1 MRSVWVA
8 IIALGLAACGQ
19 PVRWQKVDGPYLI
32 VAADDPL
39 NRHLSYDL
47 GDGNAIGRVDSTVTG
62 VGHDDRYI
70 TVRREPKGRSGLV
83 EYYYV
88 VRALDGPGVP
98 PEALKGPFDEA
109 AYEREVKRLHL
120 PDLAPVY

>member
-8 IIALGLAACGQ
+8 TIALGLAACGQ

-47 GDGNAIGRVDSTVTG
+47 GDGNAIGRVNATVTG
-62 VGHDDRYI
+62 VGHDARYI
-70 TVRREPKGRSGLV
+70 TVRREPKGQGGPA
-83 EYYYV
+83 EHYYV
-88 VRALDGPGVP
+88 IRAMDGPDGP
-98 PEALKGPFDEA
+98 PEAVRGPFDEA
-109 AYEREVKRLHL
+109 AYKREVKRLHL